1 MIKKYAEW
9 KKENEKQIEQYKKF
23 IIPYLKQYMSAF
35 CLAVIFGLLTVLGN
49 SALTFTSGYLISSA
63 SLMPY
68 NILMLYVPIVLVRAF
83 GISQAVTRYIERL
96 IGHNAVLKILS
107 NMRVKLYEVLEPQA
121 LFIRSRFRTGD
132 LLGTL
137 ADDIEHLQDVYIRTI
152 LPTIIAL
159 SVFAFSFISLAV
171 FDWLF
176 ALWIAICL
184 GIIVFVYPV
193 LSLILLKKHQMKQKK
208 IRSQLY
214 SSLTDAI
221 FGLSDWLISGKKEH
235 FVKSYIKHREADR
248 DIERKLQKWDD
259 AREFQLRAISG
270 IILVMVALWAGKEA
284 MHGEF
289 APAYIAAFT
298 LVTLPI
304 IDGLIPVSNAIERLP
319 VYEESL
325 ARIDAIEK
333 NRIEEKKQEP
343 VPINRNEGKIV
354 LKNVS
359 FKYSGGQEDSLKN
372 ISFTIN
378 NGEKI
383 AILGKSGAGK
393 STLLQLIQ
401 GTFLPN
407 DGKVAINGIEPN
419 LYGDNIYDLIS
430 VLNQKPYLFATTV
443 ANNIRLGKD
452 DATDEEIGRVI
463 EKVGLHDY
471 IYSLPKGLQT
481 QMEEAGQRFSG
492 GERQRIALSRIL
504 LKDTPIVILDEPTV
518 GLDPVTEKD
527 LVDTIFKVL
536 EDKTVIWVTH
546 HLMGIEKMDQILFL
560 DNGKIAM
567 HGAHQELFE
576 INERY
581 RQLYELDQGFI
592 ID

>member
-1 MIKKYAEW
+1 MKKYTEW
-9 KKENEKQIEQYKKF
+9 LKKNQKQIEQFKTF
-23 IIPYLKQYMSAF
+23 IVPYLKQYKSAVF
-35 CLAVIFGLLTVLGN
+35 LAIFFGLLTVLGN

-68 NILMLYVPIVLVRAF
+68 NILLLYIPIVLVRAF

-107 NMRVKLYEVLEPQA
+107 NMRVKLYEVIEPQA

-152 LPTIIAL
+152 FPTIIAL
-159 SVFAFSFISLAV
+159 SVFSVSIISIAV

-184 GIIVFVYPV
+184 GIVVFVYPI
-193 LSLILLKKHQMKQKK
+193 LSLYLLKKQQVKQKK
-208 IRSQLY
+208 IRSQMY

-221 FGLSDWLISGKKEH
+221 FGLNDWLISGKTERFFKW
-235 FVKSYIKHREADR
+235 YMKHRDNDR
-248 DIERKLQKWDD
+248 NIERTIQKWND
-259 AREFQLRAISG
+259 AREFQLRILSG
-270 IILVMVALWAGKEA
+270 IILVTVALWAGMEA
-284 MHGEF
+284 QKGEF

-304 IDGLIPVSNAIERLP
+304 LDGLIPVSNAIERLP
-319 VYEESL
+319 AYEESL
-325 ARIDAIEK
+325 ERLETIEK
-333 NRIEEKKQEP
+333 LQIEEIKENCPP
-343 VPINRNEGKIV
+343 VHKNEGKIV

-359 FKYSGGQEDSLKN
+359 FKYAGANEESLKN
-372 ISFTIN
+372 ISLTIN
-378 NGEKI
+378 SGDKV

-401 GTFLPN
+401 GTFLPT
-407 DGKVAINGIEPN
+407 DGIVTINNIEPHRF
-419 LYGDNIYDLIS
+419 GENIYDLIS

-452 DATDEEIGRVI
+452 EATHEEIEKVI
-463 EKVGLHDY
+463 EKVGLKSY
-471 IYSLPKGLQT
+471 IHSLPKGLHT
-481 QMEEAGQRFSG
+481 QMEETGQRFSG

-536 EDKTVIWVTH
+536 EDKTVIWVSH
-546 HLMGIEKMDQILFL
+546 HLMGMEKMDQILFL
-560 DNGKIAM
+560 DKGKIAM
-567 HGAHQELFE
+567 QGSHRELL
-576 INERY
+576 NTCERY
-581 RQLYELDQGFI
+581 RQLYELDQGIAF
-592 ID
+592 D